1 MGYSNTLDIPGAK
14 GTAKL
19 TTKTNAD
26 SLIMPAVISLYDRV
40 VNPLYPVRRIN
51 ITVNRVS
58 EDNGAEQLSM
68 LENNAETAKNKAIQ
82 ETVLEIKAKY
92 GKNAILKGMNFRE
105 AATTRERNEQ
115 TGGHK
120 ANG

>member
-1 MGYSNTLDIPGAK
+1 MVTDSVSIYVGYSNTLDIPGAK

-92 GKNAILKGMNFRE
+92 GKNAIL
-105 AATTRERNEQ
+105 
-115 TGGHK
+115 
-120 ANG
+120 